1 MARFSY
7 KAVNQGG
14 GHVAGTIEAADRK
27 SAVADLTDKEQFV
40 IELTEEAQSP
50 SVSGN
55 EPRPSASPSEGR
67 ASEGLGEK
75 AALELAGFV
84 RFGSRRIS

>member
-40 IELTEEAQSP
+40 TELAEEAQAP
-50 SVSGN
+50 TVSGGQ
-55 EPRPSASPSEGR
+55 PLGGA
-67 ASEGLGEK
+67 GLGG
-75 AALELAGFV
+75 AG
-84 RFGSRRIS
+84 REGSTGTGRICEVWLTKD